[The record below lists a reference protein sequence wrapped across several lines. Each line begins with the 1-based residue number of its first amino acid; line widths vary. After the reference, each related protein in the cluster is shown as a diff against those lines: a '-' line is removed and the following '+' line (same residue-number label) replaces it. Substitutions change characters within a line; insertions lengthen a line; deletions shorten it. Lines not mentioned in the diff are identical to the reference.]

1 MVRAI
6 SLDMGSS
13 QIKVGLLN
21 EYGHIEVQGHE
32 VSPQLKGRGPI
43 RVANPQIFLKKAT
56 QLLQQCSAP
65 KGTPLGISS
74 QRSSFV
80 LWNARTGRTLTP
92 LISWQDL
99 RAAAWCTAHSDIAAE
114 VTARTGLPLS
124 PHYAASKLA
133 LLLETDADLRRTAS
147 RGQLRFGTLETYLI
161 WNWTGGT
168 VHHTD
173 LSMAARTQLFD
184 RELQD
189 WCPRLLELF
198 GVPAGILPQI
208 VKTPFAYENST
219 QYPIQATAADQA
231 ACSLPIFMVEPGV
244 AFINAGTATFL
255 MRAVAG
261 APPKGVL
268 AALLPGVGDHAAT
281 SIWEAPVNA
290 GARVLRGF
298 KLQTEMIRQ
307 AEDPFPGCF
316 GIADSAG
323 LAAPYWRPEMG
334 EVFSPEAR
342 ALDFDSRQRVMFE
355 SLLFRVHEVL
365 DLLFADKKPDKVVL
379 AGGLSSRYDF
389 SQTLASLLDVPLYV
403 LREKEMSLWGVSWL
417 ATQASHTPKFHQKLL
432 QRRFADTYL
441 MAKYPSWKAW
451 MAQVLEQDGQ
461 S

>member
-21 EYGHIEVQGHE
+21 EYGHIELQGHE

-56 QLLQQCSAP
+56 QLLQQCNAP
-65 KGTPLGISS
+65 KHTPMGISS

-80 LWNARTGRTLTP
+80 LWNSRTGRTLTP

-99 RAAAWCTAHSDIAAE
+99 RAAAWCTAHRDLAE
-114 VTARTGLPLS
+114 EVRARTGLPLS

-133 LLLETDADLRRTAS
+133 LLLETETDLRRAAQ
-147 RGQLRFGTLETYLI
+147 RNQLRFGTLETYLI
-161 WNWTGGT
+161 WNWTGGS

-173 LSMAARTQLFD
+173 LSMAARTQLLD
-184 RELQD
+184 RERQD

-198 GVPAGILPQI
+198 GIPAGILPQI

-231 ACSLPIFMVEPGV
+231 ACALPIFMAEPGV

-261 APPKGVL
+261 APPDGVL
-268 AALLPGVGDHAAT
+268 AALLPGVAGQPAT

-298 KLQTEMIRQ
+298 KLQTELIRQ

-334 EVFSPEAR
+334 EMLSAEAR
-342 ALDFDSRQRVMFE
+342 ALDFNGRQRVMFE
-355 SLLFRVHEVL
+355 SLLFRVHQVL
-365 DLLFADKKPDKVVL
+365 DLLFAGEKPEKVIL
-379 AGGLSSRYDF
+379 AGGLSSRYDY
-389 SQTLASLLDVPLYV
+389 SQTLASLLETPLYV

-417 ATQASHTPKFHQKLL
+417 ATQAHQAPKFHQKQL
-432 QRRFADTYL
+432 QRRFAGTYL
-441 MAKYPSWKAW
+441 TAKYPSWQAW
-451 MAQVLEQDGQ
+451 MEQTLRPGDGP
-461 S
+461 